1 MSFDVNK
8 IIEES
13 VKDIID
19 SDKEEDLLQE
29 GEEVVLDGEKESGVI
44 EEEFDEKAF
53 NESRDFLKNFVE
65 GEGKKA

>member
-1 MSFDVNK
+1 MSIDVNK

-19 SDKEEDLLQE
+19 DENDDKLLQE
-29 GEEVVLDGEKESGVI
+29 GEEVVLDGDKDSGVT

-53 NESRDFLKNFVE
+53 NESRDFLKKFVE